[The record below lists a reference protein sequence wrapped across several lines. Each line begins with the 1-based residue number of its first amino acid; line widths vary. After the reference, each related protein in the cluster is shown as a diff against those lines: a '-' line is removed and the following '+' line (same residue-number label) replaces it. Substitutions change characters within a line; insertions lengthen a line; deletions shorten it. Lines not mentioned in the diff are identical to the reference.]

1 MINSENGIYISIKPN
16 FVELILKRKKNY
28 EFRKYIP
35 NRHFNKIYIYET
47 LPKAR
52 IKYVIDITKIS
63 KYPEKIDTQGI
74 GNSDFNS
81 GIKKSKY
88 AYKLG
93 KIYFLEQ
100 EIKLK
105 DLKSIYHFVP
115 PQSFAYIDKYED
127 LTKYINEN
135 LKEL

>member
-1 MINSENGIYISIKPN
+1 MNKNGNGIYISIKPS
-16 FVELILKRKKNY
+16 FVDLILKGQKNY

-35 NRHFNKIYIYET
+35 NKEFNKIYIYET
-47 LPKAR
+47 IPRAR
-52 IKYVIDITKIS
+52 IKYVINITKIS
-63 KYPEKIDTQGI
+63 KYPEKIDLRGI
-74 GNSDFNS
+74 GNVDFND

-93 KIYFLEQ
+93 RIFFLEN

-105 DLKSIYHFVP
+105 DLKAIYNFVP
-115 PQSFAYIDKYED
+115 PQSFAYIDKYKE